1 MRELAG
7 KAAFVTGGAS
17 GIGLALGRALRQAG
31 MKVMLADIEKAPLA
45 AAVEDLKSVGPDVRG
60 VVCDVTDPGS
70 VDHAAKMSYDAFG
83 QVHVVCNN
91 AGVLATGGIDN
102 ISLEEWRWV
111 FDVNVMGVLHG
122 VRAFLPH
129 IRAHGEGGH
138 IVNMASM
145 AGMLSGQGF
154 SPYSASKFAVVNMSE
169 GLAMQLQ
176 PLGIGVSVACP
187 GFVRTRIME
196 AERNRPTRHEGTAI
210 AENASFGRLSQLVQS
225 GIDPSVV
232 AHQVLSAI
240 RNDELYVFTH
250 PERRLEVKARS
261 AAILAAFDRAAE
273 GIGVATDPA

>member
-7 KAAFVTGGAS
+7 KAAFITGGAS
-17 GIGLALGRALRQAG
+17 GIGLALGRTLAQAG
-31 MKVMLADIEKAPLA
+31 MKVMLADIEETPLA

-70 VDHAAKMSYDAFG
+70 VDHAAKLSYDAFG
-83 QVHVVCNN
+83 QVHVLCNN

-102 ISLEEWRWV
+102 ISPDEWRWV

-196 AERNRPTRHEGTAI
+196 AERNRPTRYEKTVI

-240 RNDELYVFTH
+240 RNDELYVLTH
-250 PERRLEVKARS
+250 PGRRPEVEARS
-261 AAILAAFDRAAE
+261 AAILAAFDKAAE
-273 GIGVATDPA
+273 GTGVATDPA

>member
-91 AGVLATGGIDN
+91 AGVLATGGID
-102 ISLEEWRWV
+102 SLEEWRWV
-111 FDVNVMGVLHG
+111 FDANVMGVLHG

-138 IVNMASM
+138 ADIVRAPGI
-145 AGMLSGQGF
+145 AG
-154 SPYSASKFAVVNMSE
+154 E
-169 GLAMQLQ
+169 
-176 PLGIGVSVACP
+176 
-187 GFVRTRIME
+187 
-196 AERNRPTRHEGTAI
+196 
-210 AENASFGRLSQLVQS
+210 
-225 GIDPSVV
+225 
-232 AHQVLSAI
+232 
-240 RNDELYVFTH
+240 
-250 PERRLEVKARS
+250 
-261 AAILAAFDRAAE
+261 
-273 GIGVATDPA
+273 

>member
-17 GIGLALGRALRQAG
+17 GVGLALGRALAQAG
-31 MKVMLADIEKAPLA
+31 MKVMLADIEEAPLLA
-45 AAVEDLKSVGPDVRG
+45 AIEDLKSVGPDVRG
-60 VVCDVTDPGS
+60 VICDVTDAGS
-70 VDHAAKMSYDAFG
+70 VDHAAKLSYDAFG
-83 QVHVVCNN
+83 QVHVLCNN

-102 ISLEEWRWV
+102 ISPDEWRWV

-145 AGMLSGQGF
+145 AGMVSGQGF

-196 AERNRPTRHEGTAI
+196 AERNRPTRYEKTAI

-250 PERRLEVKARS
+250 PGRRPEVEARS
-261 AAILAAFDRAAE
+261 AAILAAFDKAAE
-273 GIGVATDPA
+273 GTGVATDSA

>member
-17 GIGLALGRALRQAG
+17 GVGLALGRALAQAG
-31 MKVMLADIEKAPLA
+31 MKVMLADIEEAPLLA
-45 AAVEDLKSVGPDVRG
+45 AIEDLKSVGPDVRG
-60 VVCDVTDPGS
+60 VICDVTDAGS
-70 VDHAAKMSYDAFG
+70 VDHAAKLSYDAFG
-83 QVHVVCNN
+83 QVHVLCNN

-102 ISLEEWRWV
+102 ISPDEWRWV

-145 AGMLSGQGF
+145 AGMVSGQGF

-196 AERNRPTRHEGTAI
+196 AERNRPTRYEKTAI

-250 PERRLEVKARS
+250 PERRLEVEARS
-261 AAILAAFDRAAE
+261 AAILAAFDKAAE
-273 GIGVATDPA
+273 GIGVATDSA